1 MAPRY
6 RITLTGEER
15 EALETLTRTGKT
27 TAHRFVYAR
36 ALLLC
41 DLGTHSQDRW
51 KVAEVAD
58 ALGISER
65 TVERLKQRFVE
76 EGLEVA
82 LGPVARTVPRKLVFD
97 GRFEARLIALA
108 CSPAPE
114 GRGRWTMRLLAQK
127 VIELQIAPTV
137 SLMTVQRT
145 LKKTRCS
152 LT

>member
-1 MAPRY
+1 MKPRY
-6 RITLTGEER
+6 RITLTDEER
-15 EALETLTRTGKT
+15 KALQTITRTGKSN
-27 TAHRFVYAR
+27 AHRFVHAQ

-41 DLGTHSQDRW
+41 DLGAHSTDCW

-65 TVERLKQRFVE
+65 TIERLKHRFVE
-76 EGLEVA
+76 NGLEAA
-82 LGPVARTVPRKLVFD
+82 LEAKERSAPAKLVFD

-114 GRGRWTMRLLAQK
+114 GRVRWTMRLLAQR
-127 VIELQIAPTV
+127 VVELQIAPAV
-137 SLMTVQRT
+137 SLMTIQRT